1 MYYMVGVTPSDVSLR
16 NLIARDPVRAQES
29 AKNQFKTNQ
38 STINSSF
45 FNLFRKDLGV
55 EHPHEYYKYLS
66 DELIPRVL
74 PELLKYSVDHL
85 PLVWHMQKNN
95 FNEFMNLVAYYLHDL
110 LPNFSVDLNRFISHS
125 SQTINPNEKSQV
137 DSFINLMEQTQVLIG
152 LKTAIDTLIKFLKL
166 IPKKLKEA
174 KPNEKITLEAIFET
188 LKSKVTKGTIWKM
201 MKTLEIGEFLSL
213 DAHISEVHGY
223 NSEFF
228 ILSGNDLSFQPKKI
242 DMNQKEPIEGV
253 HSTGPYMAKKS
264 QNDSTRLGCPAS
276 SEELDMVIEH
286 LEKILRLMWDSKC
299 DDLLQAV

>member
-1 MYYMVGVTPSDVSLR
+1 MYYMVGVTHSEVSLR
-16 NLIARDPVRAQES
+16 NLIAKDPVKAQNK
-29 AKNQFKTNQ
+29 AKALLKINRNK
-38 STINSSF
+38 INSSF
-45 FNLFRKDLGV
+45 FRNLRKDLGGNN
-55 EHPHEYYKYLS
+55 PQEYYKYLS

-95 FNEFMNLVAYYLHDL
+95 FNEFMNLVAYYLHDS
-110 LPNFSVDLNRFISHS
+110 LPNFSVDLNRFLSHS
-125 SQTINPNEKSQV
+125 SQTINPDEKSQV

-188 LKSKVTKGTIWKM
+188 LKSKVTKSTIWKM
-201 MKTLEIGEFLSL
+201 MKTLEVGEFLSL

-228 ILSGNDLSFQPKKI
+228 ILSGKDLSFQPTKI

-253 HSTGPYMAKKS
+253 HSTGSYMAKKS
-264 QNDSTRLGCPAS
+264 QNDSTRLGCPATAK
-276 SEELDMVIEH
+276 ELDMVIEH
-286 LEKILRLMWDSKC
+286 LERILRLMWDSKC
-299 DDLLQAV
+299 NDLLQAV